1 MRAYAYQNVPS
12 EVMSSSSGGAYR
24 RIIHSIQSQYP
35 DEDFIYYGAAWNN
48 DLSVSHKR
56 VDNLSEAERLFS
68 GSKYV
73 RSDIAGIPGQVEKDL
88 QGGKFVVFS
97 GTPCQVYGVLSFIR
111 NKAIPSSKLVTIDI
125 ICHGT
130 PKQEVLRDSLSW
142 WSHKEGSP
150 VVAMSCRDKRS
161 GWKGY
166 PVSLKFKDGKE
177 WINNFNT
184 QMYIRLFFTHLVMY
198 KGCYSCKFSNIERN
212 SDITI
217 GDFWGVED
225 VFPELNPGKGVSLIL
240 TNTDKGQRIL
250 NRIQQSLAKEEV
262 LLECKNDDYRKYQH
276 NLNSPT
282 EMPEMYDQFWRD
294 YKDKGFEYIL
304 KEYKVTDF
312 MTYARYCKHKV
323 SGILKGNQSN

>member
-1 MRAYAYQNVPS
+1 MGRNGSTILILRCTYA
-12 EVMSSSSGGAYR
+12 
-24 RIIHSIQSQYP
+24 
-35 DEDFIYYGAAWNN
+35 F
-48 DLSVSHKR
+48 
-56 VDNLSEAERLFS
+56 
-68 GSKYV
+68 
-73 RSDIAGIPGQVEKDL
+73 
-88 QGGKFVVFS
+88 
-97 GTPCQVYGVLSFIR
+97 
-111 NKAIPSSKLVTIDI
+111 
-125 ICHGT
+125 
-130 PKQEVLRDSLSW
+130 
-142 WSHKEGSP
+142 
-150 VVAMSCRDKRS
+150 
-161 GWKGY
+161 
-166 PVSLKFKDGKE
+166 
-177 WINNFNT
+177 
-184 QMYIRLFFTHLVMY
+184 FFTHLVMY